1 MNLFQDSSPHKY
13 VRATYCISKE
23 LLWIEELKYY
33 WQPLAAQQWSEIIAV
48 YRKQSN
54 ENAALFYPRES
65 ETSICHHVSTILSF
79 SSFTVTSTHASFIF
93 VFKGTKSLISKS
105 KLAEKKPKMKL
116 LFTFWNGNS
125 AVILGRKFGQ
135 LYQNSL
141 LRSVFKSS
149 QNQLIWVFQQS
160 ICCFL
165 NLVFLF
171 KKVLILFSP
180 IEK

>member
-13 VRATYCISKE
+13 VRATYRISKE
-23 LLWIEELKYY
+23 LLWIEDLKYY
-33 WQPLAAQQWSEIIAV
+33 WRPLAAQQWSEIIAV

-54 ENAALFYPRES
+54 KNAALFYPRES
-65 ETSICHHVSTILSF
+65 ETSICNQMSTILSF

-93 VFKGTKSLISKS
+93 VFKSTKSLISKS
-105 KLAEKKPKMKL
+105 KLAEKKAKMKL

-135 LYQNSL
+135 LYQNSI

-171 KKVLILFSP
+171 IKSFDI
-180 IEK
+180 I

>member
-13 VRATYCISKE
+13 VRATYRISKE
-23 LLWIEELKYY
+23 LLWIQDLKYY
-33 WQPLAAQQWSEIIAV
+33 WRPLAAQQWSEIIAV

-65 ETSICHHVSTILSF
+65 ETSICNQMSTILSF

-93 VFKGTKSLISKS
+93 VFKSTKSLISKS
-105 KLAEKKPKMKL
+105 KLAEKKAKMKL

-135 LYQNSL
+135 LYQNSR
-141 LRSVFKSS
+141 LRSVCKTS
-149 QNQLIWVFQQS
+149 QN
-160 ICCFL
+160 
-165 NLVFLF
+165 
-171 KKVLILFSP
+171 
-180 IEK
+180 